1 MAKLSDLIIGHPD
14 VTSFAELEKLVQHL
28 GASGEMFMEFDLKP
42 DYRDTP
48 RKWEWALESAFTR
61 GLDYE

>member
-1 MAKLSDLIIGHPD
+1 MARLSDLIISNPD

-28 GASGEMFMEFDLKP
+28 GGSGEVFMEFDLKP

-48 RKWEWALESAFTR
+48 KKWEWQLEAAFTR